1 MAQHTPPPA
10 GPRYDLL
17 DQAMDDRRLE
27 LGLRWKD
34 VAVRAGTSEQAL
46 RDIRRGRSFPR
57 DLTIRRLEET
67 LGWAPGS
74 VRAVLDGGE
83 PEVAAAQVD
92 HSGSSVPTEEGLSW
106 TIQDGYPVYHLTRMI
121 RGNPVTVSQV
131 VRDQRSREQIERELN
146 QLMDMAVVIW
156 RD

>member
-1 MAQHTPPPA
+1 MAHDTSPA
-10 GPRYDLL
+10 PGSNYDLL
-17 DQAMDDRRLE
+17 DRAMDERRLE

-67 LGWAPGS
+67 LGWAPGAI
-74 VRAVLDGGE
+74 RAVLGGGE
-83 PEVAAAQVD
+83 PPVAAPPVD
-92 HSGSSVPTEEGLSW
+92 RSVPSVPTEEGLSW

-131 VRDQRSREQIERELN
+131 VRDQRSREQIESELN
-146 QLMDMAVVIW
+146 QLMDMAGIIW
-156 RD
+156 RE